1 MDWYLDRFRYRT
13 YIWCKDKWMVQLRLE
28 QTFEVHQKYIRYI
41 LSARCWLTRKSRILA
56 ENLDHYYVWCAVKKA
71 LALSID
77 FFIQSSILGCGM
89 LYCTVL

>member
-41 LSARCWLTRKSRILA
+41 LNVGGRNGKFFSGRLIRHFKTDKEKGRAILSTRQ
-56 ENLDHYYVWCAVKKA
+56 DW
-71 LALSID
+71 
-77 FFIQSSILGCGM
+77 IQIREQRMRHC
-89 LYCTVL
+89 